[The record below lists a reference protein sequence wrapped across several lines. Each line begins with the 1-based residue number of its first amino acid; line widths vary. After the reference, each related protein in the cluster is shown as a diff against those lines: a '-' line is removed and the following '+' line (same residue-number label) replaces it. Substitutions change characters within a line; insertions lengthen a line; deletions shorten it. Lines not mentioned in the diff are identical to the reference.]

1 MTTPG
6 MPTGPGP
13 VQVSSKPTGA
23 GTPVTEKVFGLLL
36 TALGVQMAFK
46 GGRRECDSPDYGP
59 LTTWGLGRRAGIV
72 GFAHSGR

>member
-36 TALGVQMAFK
+36 TALGVQGAVDASVI
-46 GGRRECDSPDYGP
+46 R
-59 LTTWGLGRRAGIV
+59 LTTG
-72 GFAHSGR
+72 H